1 MTEIRPVL
9 PVAAADLTAD
19 APLPWPLFDAGGAP
33 LMPAGATLDAD
44 AIAFLFARFA
54 PVRRVDS
61 GNGDEPADDVSDAQ
75 RADAEASAAALQ
87 SAASA
92 SSGPR
97 LALSADAMIGL
108 RRRGSTMRQLNRFRL
123 LGTHPSGPL
132 FLRPL
137 QPRAVDFAPNDQ
149 VDAMAIG
156 QSAVYW
162 FTAVVEAVAYE
173 PAPYLILSAPANLKR
188 VRERRDAR
196 VPVRLAARYTA
207 GDAHGVG
214 LVLDVSP
221 SGFSIAADRALAAT
235 GESLSIVLPVATE
248 AGHVEAL
255 TLTGIVRGVGEQA
268 DASPAWL
275 HHVANEAMT
284 DDAVMRLKAALF
296 DWSMPD

>member
-1 MTEIRPVL
+1 MTETRPVL
-9 PVAAADLTAD
+9 PVVATDLTAD

-54 PVRRVDS
+54 PVRRVERDS
-61 GNGDEPADDVSDAQ
+61 AQADCVSDAQ
-75 RADAEASAAALQ
+75 LADAEANAAALQ

-92 SSGPR
+92 SAAPR
-97 LALSADAMIGL
+97 LALPADAMIGL

-132 FLRPL
+132 FVRPL

-162 FTAVVEAVAYE
+162 FTSVVEAVAYE
-173 PAPYLILSAPANLKR
+173 PAPYLILSTPANLKR

-207 GDAHGVG
+207 GDAQGVG

-221 SGFSIAADRALAAT
+221 SGFSIAADRALAAV
-235 GESLSIVLPVATE
+235 GETLAVALPVATE
-248 AGHVEAL
+248 TGHVEAL
-255 TLTGIVRGVGEQA
+255 TLTGIVRGVGEQS

-275 HHVANEAMT
+275 HHVANETMT
-284 DDAVMRLKAALF
+284 DDAVTRLKAALF

>member
-9 PVAAADLTAD
+9 PVVAADLAAD
-19 APLPWPLFDAGGAP
+19 VPLPWPLFDAGGAP

-54 PVRRVDS
+54 PVRQVERD
-61 GNGDEPADDVSDAQ
+61 GEPAGDVSDAQ
-75 RADAEASAAALQ
+75 RADAEASAAAPQ
-87 SAASA
+87 SAEAA
-92 SSGPR
+92 SSAPR

-108 RRRGSTMRQLNRFRL
+108 RRRGSTMRQLSRFRL

-132 FLRPL
+132 FLRPM

-149 VDAMAIG
+149 IDAMAIG

-162 FTAVVEAVAYE
+162 FTSVVEAVAFE
-173 PAPYLILSAPANLKR
+173 PAPYLILSTPANLKR

-207 GDAHGVG
+207 GDAQGVG

-221 SGFSIAADRALAAT
+221 SGFSIAADRALAAL
-235 GESLSIVLPVATE
+235 GESLAIVLPVATE
-248 AGHVEAL
+248 AGHVEELAL
-255 TLTGIVRGVGEQA
+255 TGLVRGVGEQA

-275 HHVANEAMT
+275 HHVANAVMT
-284 DDAVMRLKAALF
+284 EDAVMRLKAALF